1 MSGESAVWTARIVP
15 GESLPKTGSCRTA
28 CNACKSC
35 FAHASVIFVALGA
48 AGSEGFV
55 LLAREGVATLDV
67 DEGKSL
73 GFDSRHGGLHDAGGV
88 RPGKVGAA

>member
-48 AGSEGFV
+48 AGSEGSV
-55 LLAREGVATLDV
+55 LLARCFFVTFPLPASFALDRPCPLRL
-67 DEGKSL
+67 D
-73 GFDSRHGGLHDAGGV
+73 HDATTV
-88 RPGKVGAA
+88 

>member
-1 MSGESAVWTARIVP
+1 M
-15 GESLPKTGSCRTA
+15 
-28 CNACKSC
+28 
-35 FAHASVIFVALGA
+35 IFVALGA